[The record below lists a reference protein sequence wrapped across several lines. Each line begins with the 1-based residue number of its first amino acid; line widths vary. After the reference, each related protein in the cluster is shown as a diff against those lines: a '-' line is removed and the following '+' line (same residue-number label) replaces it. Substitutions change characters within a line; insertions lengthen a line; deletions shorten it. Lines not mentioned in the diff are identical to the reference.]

1 MLGKP
6 EFFAHQASQ
15 AIASHGIAGGFH
27 RHCQADTRMSEPI
40 RFHAQREEAIV
51 DASSAGVDRV
61 ELQLAAKAQLWTK
74 T

>member
-6 EFFAHQASQ
+6 EFLAHQAAE
-15 AIASHGIAGGFH
+15 AIACHGIAGGFY
-27 RHCQADTRMSEPI
+27 RHGQPDTRMSESI

-51 DASSAGVDRV
+51 DASSAGIDRV